1 MGQAYYNREEENKKK
16 GFIISTMFHV
26 LLLLLMLSPFF
37 SFTNEK
43 KEPLSGIIVALGSPD
58 AAIKEYSPS
67 AKSEAARTAEPQKQK
82 AKVSP
87 PKTVSKPKNNKSV
100 SPPNKQKVVS
110 QTTTEEAPVVATKK
124 VAKTKTKS
132 KAPSKT
138 AKQLKA
144 EIDAKLAEQK
154 AKEAAE
160 KAREEAA
167 KAAEAKRQT
176 EAAAKA
182 KADAKSKFS
191 NLLNNGDQTNA
202 GSKGDPRGK
211 PNAKALEGLSTGSG
225 RTGSGFGD
233 RNMIYQPTI
242 TDNTQKT
249 GKVNINICVDASG
262 KVIKAKYT
270 QKGSTTTDAYLI
282 KLAEKN
288 ALKYKFDKS
297 SAEQQCGTVIIDF
310 RLK

>member
-1 MGQAYYNREEENKKK
+1 MGQEYYNREKENNKK
-16 GFIISTMFHV
+16 GFIISTILHM

-58 AAIKEYSPS
+58 ATIKEYSPS
-67 AKSEAARTAEPQKQK
+67 AKSEAVKTAEPQKQK
-82 AKVSP
+82 PKVTP
-87 PKTVSKPKNNKSV
+87 PKTVSKPQPSKPASDPV
-100 SPPNKQKVVS
+100 RQKVVS
-110 QTTTEEAPVVATKK
+110 QTVTEEAPVVATKNADK
-124 VAKTKTKS
+124 ALTKS

-138 AKQLKA
+138 AKEIRA
-144 EIDAKLAEQK
+144 EKVAKLAEQK
-154 AKEAAE
+154 VREEAE
-160 KAREEAA
+160 KAKEEAA
-167 KAAEAKRQT
+167 KAAEAKRQA

-191 NLLNNGDQTNA
+191 NLLNNGDQSNA
-202 GSKGDPRGK
+202 GSIGDPSGK

-297 SAEQQCGTVIIDF
+297 AAEQQCGTVIIDF